1 LPPLRLAQQEACEW
15 FDGLAPVGCDELR
28 GLWRGREVLSGHPL
42 EGLLGT
48 CGWYGKRFDD
58 DEHVYPMVFAR
69 PNGSTFCANP
79 ARMPLSVWLNGL
91 PGPLVRLLF
100 RCAYP
105 YVVTRTSGARLRRVE
120 FRGTVGACMV
130 YDRLAVIDAFRRI
143 DDDTLLC
150 IMDLKGD
157 PSGKAFFFQLLRGP
171 CGPSGRSDV
180 PGGHLVS

>member
-1 LPPLRLAQQEACEW
+1 MVDSPTSDASSSLRLTQQQACEL
-15 FDGLAPVGCDELR
+15 FDSLGPVKPDELR
-28 GLWRGREVLSGHPL
+28 GLWRGRELFTGHPL
-42 EGLLGT
+42 EGLLST

-58 DEHVYPMVFAR
+58 SEHVFPMVFAR

-79 ARMPLSVWLNGL
+79 ARMPLSVRLNSL
-91 PGPLVRLLF
+91 PKPLVRLLF

-105 YVVTRTSGARLRRVE
+105 YVVTHASGARLRTIE
-120 FRGTVGACMV
+120 FRGTIGAGMI

-157 PSGKAFFFQLLRGP
+157 TSGKTFFFQLYR
-171 CGPSGRSDV
+171 
-180 PGGHLVS
+180 